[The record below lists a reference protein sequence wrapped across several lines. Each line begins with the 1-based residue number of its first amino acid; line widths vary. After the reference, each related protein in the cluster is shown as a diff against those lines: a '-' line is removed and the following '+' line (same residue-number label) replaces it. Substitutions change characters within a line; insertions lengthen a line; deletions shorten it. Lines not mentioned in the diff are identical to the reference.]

1 MFRKMLS
8 ILTTMVMLLS
18 MSATFVSANDS
29 SGEESF
35 TPPPYE
41 EPEESGKGSTFD
53 EAYAYFYEV
62 LESKR
67 GINGNYFTEE
77 SFAVFYEAAQNAHF
91 AYINAYDD
99 MFTAEELLE
108 LADKLINA
116 YDNLE
121 GLIYGD
127 VNGDKLMNVKDA
139 TEIQKYLADVV
150 TLSTGRLLCA
160 DLNRDNNTNIKDA
173 TYIQKYAAGLI
184 TTRDNRFLYHELY
197 VIELKTELLTLMS
210 QSKEAINGKEFESGS
225 YDAYLDAYS
234 KAGTVCGDEFAK
246 ADEVKAATKALE
258 EAIKGLV
265 NADDIPVVPYDVDFN
280 LYYAFRVG
288 TYEYGWEPVNVII
301 GSREELIAL
310 MDKFDVYT
318 GNKDYWIPD
327 EYDDAFFEENV
338 LVVSA
343 LVIGGSGSSQRV
355 NSLRVDG
362 DTLTIHRTI
371 YSPTVCPPDMYS
383 ECAYIEVKRED
394 VKSVTNIVNESKYVT
409 IVDNEYWY

>member
-8 ILTTMVMLLS
+8 ILTAMVMLLS
-18 MSATFVSANDS
+18 LSATFVSANDS
-29 SGEESF
+29 SAAESF

-41 EPEESGKGSTFD
+41 ESEESGKGSTFD
-53 EAYAYFYEV
+53 EAYVYLSDV

-67 GINGNYFTEE
+67 GINKDYFTEE
-77 SFAVFYEAAQNAHF
+77 SFAVFYEAAEDAHF
-91 AYINAYDD
+91 AYINAYED
-99 MFTAEELLE
+99 MFTTEDLLE
-108 LADKLINA
+108 FADKLINA
-116 YDNLE
+116 YNNLE

-127 VNGDKLMNVKDA
+127 VNGDMRMNIRDA
-139 TEIQKYLADVV
+139 TKIQKYLVDVE

-160 DLNRDNNTNIKDA
+160 DLNRDNTVNIKDA
-173 TYIQKYAAGLI
+173 TYIQKCAAGLI
-184 TTRDNRFLYHELY
+184 TNRDNRFLYHELY
-197 VIELKTELLTLMS
+197 VIELKTELITLMTES
-210 QSKEAINGKEFESGS
+210 EEAVNGKEVESNS
-225 YDAYLDAYS
+225 YYAYLDAYS
-234 KAGTVCGDEFAK
+234 KAGRVCRDEYAK
-246 ADEVKAATKALE
+246 ADEVKAATKALKD
-258 EAIKGLV
+258 AIKGLV
-265 NADDIPVVPYDVDFN
+265 DADDIPAVPYDVNFN

-343 LVIGGSGSSQRV
+343 LVIGGSGCSQRV

-362 DTLTIHRTI
+362 DTLTIYRTI
-371 YSPTVCPPDMYS
+371 YSPECPPPDMYS

-394 VKSVTNIVNESKYVT
+394 VKSVTNIVNEIEYVI
-409 IVDNEYWY
+409 IVDSEYWY

>member
-1 MFRKMLS
+1 MLRKMLS
-8 ILTTMVMLLS
+8 ILIAMVMLLS

-41 EPEESGKGSTFD
+41 EPEESVKGSTFD
-53 EAYAYFYEV
+53 EAYVYLSDV

-67 GINGNYFTEE
+67 GINSDYFTEE
-77 SFAVFYEAAQNAHF
+77 SFADFYDVMNEAHF

-99 MFTAEELLE
+99 MFTAEDLLQ
-108 LADKLINA
+108 LAEKLINA
-116 YDNLE
+116 YNNLE

-127 VNGDKLMNVKDA
+127 VNGDMLMNIRDA
-139 TEIQKYLADVV
+139 TKIQKYLVGLV

-160 DLNRDNNTNIKDA
+160 DLNRDNTANIKDA
-173 TYIQKYAAGLI
+173 TYIRKCAAGLI
-184 TTRDNRFLYHELY
+184 TTIDNRFLYHELY
-197 VIELKTELLTLMS
+197 VIELKTELIELMTES
-210 QSKEAINGKEFESGS
+210 EEAIKGKELESSS
-225 YDAYLDAYS
+225 YYAYLDAYS

-258 EAIKGLV
+258 DAIKGLV
-265 NADDIPVVPYDVDFN
+265 DADDIPVVPYDVDFN

-288 TYEYGWEPVNVII
+288 TYEYDWEPVNVIVN
-301 GSREELIAL
+301 SRDELIAL

-318 GNKDYWIPD
+318 GTKDYWFPD

-343 LVIGGSGSSQRV
+343 LVLGGSGCSQEV
-355 NSLRVDG
+355 KSLTVDG
-362 DTLTIHRTI
+362 DTLTIYRTI
-371 YSPTVCPPDMYS
+371 YRPTIYPPDMYS
-383 ECAYIEVKRED
+383 ECAYIEVNRSD
-394 VKSVTNIVNESKYVT
+394 VQSVTNIVNETKYVT
-409 IVDNEYWY
+409 IVDSEYWY

>member
-1 MFRKMLS
+1 MLRKMLS
-8 ILTTMVMLLS
+8 ILIAMVMLLS

-41 EPEESGKGSTFD
+41 APEESGKGSTFD
-53 EAYAYFYEV
+53 EAYVYLSDV

-67 GINGNYFTEE
+67 DINSDYFTEE
-77 SFAVFYEAAQNAHF
+77 SFADFYDAMYEAHF

-99 MFTAEELLE
+99 MFTAKDLLE
-108 LADKLINA
+108 IAEKLIDA

-121 GLIYGD
+121 GLVYGD
-127 VNGDKLMNVKDA
+127 VNGDKLMNIKDA

-150 TLSTGRLLCA
+150 TLSKGRLLCA

-173 TYIQKYAAGLI
+173 TYIQKCAAGLI

-197 VIELKTELLTLMS
+197 VIELKTELLTLMTES
-210 QSKEAINGKEFESGS
+210 EEAVNGKEFENNS
-225 YDAYLDAYS
+225 YYAYLDAYS
-234 KAGTVCGDEFAK
+234 KAGSVCGDEFAK

-258 EAIKGLV
+258 DAIKGLV
-265 NADDIPVVPYDVDFN
+265 NADDIPVVPYDVNFN

-318 GNKDYWIPD
+318 GSKDYWIPD

-338 LVVSA
+338 LLVSA

-355 NSLRVDG
+355 NSIRVDG
-362 DTLTIHRTI
+362 DTLTIYRTI
-371 YSPTVCPPDMYS
+371 YQPELPPPDMYS

-394 VKSVTNIVNESKYVT
+394 VQSVTNIVNESKYVT
-409 IVDNEYWY
+409 IVDSEYWY

>member
-1 MFRKMLS
+1 MLRKMLS
-8 ILTTMVMLLS
+8 ILIAMVMLLS

-41 EPEESGKGSTFD
+41 EPEETVKGSTFD
-53 EAYAYFYEV
+53 EAYVYLSDV

-67 GINGNYFTEE
+67 DINKDYFTEE
-77 SFAVFYEAAQNAHF
+77 SFADFYDVMNEAHF

-99 MFTAEELLE
+99 MFTAEDLLE
-108 LADKLINA
+108 LAEKLINA
-116 YDNLE
+116 CNNLE

-127 VNGDKLMNVKDA
+127 VNGDMRMNIRDA
-139 TEIQKYLADVV
+139 TEIQKYLVSVV

-160 DLNRDNNTNIKDA
+160 DLNRDDTVNIKDA
-173 TYIQKYAAGLI
+173 TYIRKCAVGLI
-184 TTRDNRFLYHELY
+184 TTIDNRFLYHELY
-197 VIELKTELLTLMS
+197 VIELKTELLELMTES
-210 QSKEAINGKEFESGS
+210 EEAIKGKELESSS
-225 YDAYLDAYS
+225 YYAYLDAYS

-258 EAIKGLV
+258 DAIKGLV
-265 NADDIPVVPYDVDFN
+265 DADDIPVVPYDVDFN

-355 NSLRVDG
+355 NSIRVDG
-362 DTLTIHRTI
+362 DTLTIYRTI
-371 YSPTVCPPDMYS
+371 YQPELPPPDMYS

-394 VKSVTNIVNESKYVT
+394 VKSVTNIVNESKYV
-409 IVDNEYWY
+409 IIAGSYG